1 MKKAMIEAHLKHWY
15 NTHDYTKGYYIVGT
29 YEHGMIF
36 VHVLDNFHFVELA
49 HLDQGSRGSG
59 ACLKYRQT
67 KKTVEIIR
75 ASATYSFPLCTLE
88 MLEAVARAYGKQ
100 ANRGKAFEKLV
111 TEYFGQVWE
120 DDHIPFW
127 EAGDIELNGQAYQIK
142 YDRCNFCNEKQML
155 NFEGQTSKLRASIA
169 EVVYKLWLD
178 RASYKQYNEL
188 QLSGLAAQLNGSAQ
202 RLGFSLII
210 QFVG

>member
-1 MKKAMIEAHLKHWY
+1 MKKAMIEGHLKHWY
-15 NTHDYTKGYYIVGT
+15 NTHDYTCGHYIVGT
-29 YEHGMIF
+29 YEHGMVF
-36 VHVLDNFHFVELA
+36 AHVLDGFHFVELA

-67 KKTVEIIR
+67 KKAVEIIR
-75 ASATYSFPLCTLE
+75 ATATYSFPLCTLE
-88 MLEAVARAYGKQ
+88 MLEAVAKAYGKQ

-111 TEYFGQVWE
+111 TEHFGQVWE

-155 NFEGQTSKLRASIA
+155 NFEG
-169 EVVYKLWLD
+169 
-178 RASYKQYNEL
+178 
-188 QLSGLAAQLNGSAQ
+188 
-202 RLGFSLII
+202 
-210 QFVG
+210 